1 MYRLGEK
8 YLSVEKET
16 AKRMFGIIFGW
27 KMFRGKDRGS
37 KRERES
43 LKFFLRTKIKGI
55 IMRNYKKL

>member
-27 KMFRGKDRGS
+27 KMFREKDRGS
-37 KRERES
+37 KRERV
-43 LKFFLRTKIKGI
+43 
-55 IMRNYKKL
+55 

>member
-16 AKRMFGIIFGW
+16 AKRMFEIIFGW

-37 KRERES
+37 KREREFEVFS
-43 LKFFLRTKIKGI
+43 ENENK
-55 IMRNYKKL
+55 RNYNGKL